1 MEKCTRSDIFEEF
14 FIHSDN
20 ALALS
25 RTSAPLG
32 VEAKPAL
39 LNLGSV
45 KTDSTALE
53 ERPIVI
59 KIISNHVTSYINSI
73 VSYLQ

>member
-1 MEKCTRSDIFEEF
+1 MKFS
-14 FIHSDN
+14 IHSFN
-20 ALALS
+20 ALVLS

-53 ERPIVI
+53 KRSIVI
-59 KIISNHVTSYINSI
+59 KIISNHVTSYINSMLN
-73 VSYLQ
+73 LQQKYQQKS